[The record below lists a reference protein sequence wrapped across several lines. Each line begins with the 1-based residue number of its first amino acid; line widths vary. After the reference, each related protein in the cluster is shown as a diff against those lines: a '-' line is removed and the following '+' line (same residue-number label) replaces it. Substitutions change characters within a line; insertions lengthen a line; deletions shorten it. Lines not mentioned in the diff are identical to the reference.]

1 MKEEPF
7 NWELYS
13 QNPDKYTVYTR
24 GGVPVARITLH
35 PDYDSVDYPLDYP
48 LMTTLCDGTT
58 LTNKLS
64 GIWDVDSDNH
74 RSDLVKMV
82 SEEPKTKTV
91 EQWDEDFEH
100 RYIPVFLVNEPG
112 QKYRV
117 TSLPLS
123 VYTDPLKAL
132 ERGKKYENAVNEFLC
147 VINLAEHPQVKAILE
162 SKKLVEHIPKSDE

>member
-100 RYIPVFLVNEPG
+100 KYIPVFLSTGPG
-112 QKYRV
+112 
-117 TSLPLS
+117 
-123 VYTDPLKAL
+123 
-132 ERGKKYENAVNEFLC
+132 ERYKVVAAGAATRTNPIDAMKKGKEIEGPMLEFLC

>member
-24 GGVPVARITLH
+24 GGVPVASINLH
-35 PDYDSVDYPLDYP
+35 PNYDSVDYP

-58 LTNKLS
+58 LTNKFS
-64 GIWDVDSDNH
+64 GIWDVDADNH

-100 RYIPVFLVNEPG
+100 RYIAVFLVNEPG
-112 QKYRV
+112 KKYRV
-117 TSLPLS
+117 VSPPFA

-132 ERGKKYENAVNEFLC
+132 ETGEKYGSDVNEFLG